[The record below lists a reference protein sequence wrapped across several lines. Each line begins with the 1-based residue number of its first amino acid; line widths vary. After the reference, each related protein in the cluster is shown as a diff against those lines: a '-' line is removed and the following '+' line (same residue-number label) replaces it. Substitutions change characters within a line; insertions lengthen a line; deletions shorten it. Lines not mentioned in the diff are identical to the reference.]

1 MKIYTKTGDGG
12 ETSLFGA
19 GRVSKADARIEAC
32 GSVDELNA
40 TLGWAV
46 AHVTDKV
53 SLKVSPRFPD
63 PKVSLKVSP
72 RFPVTITSGTLV
84 VKLTDDA
91 DGYVIADAIR
101 IELASPPP
109 TDGRRRPDTPSLP
122 VARISEME
130 SWMDEADGELPELR
144 AFVLPGG
151 TRGAAALHLS
161 RTVCR
166 RAERSV
172 VRLAEAEPLNEE
184 LVRYLN
190 RLSDLLFTFA
200 RLENHRSNTPDV
212 EWKVEWKKE
221 HDEA

>member
-46 AHVTDKV
+46 AHVTDAGIGQR
-53 SLKVSPRFPD
+53 L
-63 PKVSLKVSP
+63 
-72 RFPVTITSGTLV
+72 G
-84 VKLTDDA
+84 
-91 DGYVIADAIR
+91 AIQHDLFALGA
-101 IELASPPP
+101 ELASPPP

-166 RAERSV
+166 RAERTV

>member
-19 GRVSKADARIEAC
+19 GRVSKAHARVEAY

-46 AHVTDKV
+46 ANV
-53 SLKVSPRFPD
+53 
-63 PKVSLKVSP
+63 
-72 RFPVTITSGTLV
+72 
-84 VKLTDDA
+84 A
-91 DGYVIADAIR
+91 DQQIGQRLESMQHDLFALGA
-101 IELASPPP
+101 ELASPPP
-109 TDGRRRPDTPSLP
+109 PDGRRRPNTPSLP
-122 VARISEME
+122 TARVAEME

-151 TRGAAALHLS
+151 TPGAAALHLS

-172 VRLAEAEPLNEE
+172 VRLAEAEPVSEE

-200 RLENHRSNTPDV
+200 RLENHRSHEPDT
-212 EWKVEWKKE
+212 EWQKE
-221 HDEA
+221 PDGP